1 MGLEVCIDPIERYPW
16 ISFPVEVTCNPVLST
31 FPSGKRFAIAGSKW
45 IEVPLD
51 STRADLPKWM
61 KYNPPRPSYDE
72 VKVEGSKGSIYTV
85 RKETTT
91 GEVTCTCP
99 EKKLYANHSA
109 RECFE
114 RAFISLTGQSSR

>member
-16 ISFPVEVTCNPVLST
+16 INFPVEVTCNPVLST
-31 FPSGKRFAIAGSKW
+31 FPSGKRWAIAGSTW

-99 EKKLYANHSA
+99 GFKYRGKCKHLTK
-109 RECFE
+109 
-114 RAFISLTGQSSR
+114 AFPS

>member
-1 MGLEVCIDPIERYPW
+1 MVLDPIERYPW
-16 ISFPVEVTCNPVLST
+16 IDFPIEVKCNPTIST
-31 FPSGKRFAIAGSKW
+31 MPSGKRWAIAGSKW

-51 STRADLPKWM
+51 ATREDLPKWM
-61 KYNPPRPSYDE
+61 VYKRPEPSYEE

-99 EKKLYANHSA
+99 GFKYRGKCKHTKQVY
-109 RECFE
+109 
-114 RAFISLTGQSSR
+114 G

>member
-1 MGLEVCIDPIERYPW
+1 MGLEDCTDPILRHPDKE
-16 ISFPVEVTCNPVLST
+16 FPIEVSCNPVLST

-51 STRADLPKWM
+51 STREDLPKWM
-61 KYNPPRPSYDE
+61 KYDPPRPTYEE

-91 GEVTCTCP
+91 GELTCTCP
-99 EKKLYANHSA
+99 GFKYHGKCKHTNL
-109 RECFE
+109 
-114 RAFISLTGQSSR
+114 AFGE

>member
-1 MGLEVCIDPIERYPW
+1 MVLDPIERYPW
-16 ISFPVEVTCNPVLST
+16 IDFPNELKCNATIST
-31 FPSGKRFAIAGSKW
+31 MPSGKRWAIAGSKW

-51 STRADLPKWM
+51 ATREDLPKWM
-61 KYNPPRPSYDE
+61 VYKRPEPSYEE

-99 EKKLYANHSA
+99 GFKYRGKCKHTKQVY
-109 RECFE
+109 
-114 RAFISLTGQSSR
+114 G

>member
-1 MGLEVCIDPIERYPW
+1 M
-16 ISFPVEVTCNPVLST
+16 
-31 FPSGKRFAIAGSKW
+31 PSGKRWAIAGSKW

-51 STRADLPKWM
+51 ATREDLPKWM
-61 KYNPPRPSYDE
+61 VYKRPEPSYEE

-99 EKKLYANHSA
+99 GFKYRGKCKHTKQVY
-109 RECFE
+109 
-114 RAFISLTGQSSR
+114 G